1 MKKVFI
7 DSLKPFKWKILL
19 QVTLI
24 TLNMYLLTI
33 PAKTIGNI
41 VDLLYDI
48 PNNKQNI
55 IYNTY
60 YLIGICLFLL
70 VVRVIWKYYET
81 YIVRGFE
88 KNMKDRLFERFQK
101 IKTANL
107 QKIKNGEIMSYFVK
121 DINEIRGATYR
132 TISFGS
138 RIITTFIIVTITMI
152 QGVNLKLTLVTL
164 CPIIIT
170 SYIIVKLKN
179 YVEKSFKK
187 SQDQFTL
194 LSEYVQE
201 STDGIRTTKAYSC
214 EGDQLKDFIRK
225 NRKLRSNNNE
235 VDVYSNLLKTTLN
248 ICFGL
253 CYGISLL
260 YGSKLVLENQI
271 TIGAFVAF
279 NGYIGL
285 FENPV
290 SWIPILIARIKR
302 GQISYKR
309 LEKVFEL
316 EKEKI
321 SIKKDKTLEQL
332 DGKIEINNLTF
343 SYSENLTPVL
353 KNINLKIEKGQTL
366 GIIGTIGSGKTTLM
380 NLLTRLYN
388 VEKGKISIDGKDIN
402 DIPLEEIRNSICYI
416 TQDNFLFST
425 SLKNNINLFRD
436 EYEDDEIE
444 TSTKQAMI
452 YDEISNMSDG
462 IHTVIGERGADLSGG
477 QKQRVVI
484 SRAFLKQSS
493 IVILDDTFS
502 ALDNRTEQYLL
513 ENIKKLTKGKTCIII
528 SNRISDVKHSDN
540 IIVLD
545 DGEIVESGIHN
556 ELLNKQG
563 MYYNFYKQQST
574 KKEESFLD

>member
-1 MKKVFI
+1 MKKVIF
-7 DSLKPFKWKILL
+7 DSLKSYKWKILL

-24 TLNMYLLTI
+24 TLNIYLLTI
-33 PAKTIGNI
+33 PAKIIGNI

-48 PNNKQNI
+48 PNNKQEI
-55 IYNTY
+55 LYNTY
-60 YLIGICLFLL
+60 YLIGICLFCL
-70 VVRVIWKYYET
+70 VVRVIWKYFEV
-81 YIVRGFE
+81 YISRGFE
-88 KNMKDRLFERFQK
+88 KDIKDKLFERFLK

-121 DINEIRGATYR
+121 DTNEIRSAVYR
-132 TISFGS
+132 ILSHGV
-138 RIITTFIIVTITMI
+138 RVLVTFIIVGITMV
-152 QGVNLKLTLVTL
+152 QGVNLNLTLATL
-164 CPIIIT
+164 VPIIIT
-170 SYIIVKLKN
+170 AFIVVKLKD
-179 YVEKSFKK
+179 YVEKSFRK
-187 SQDQFTL
+187 SQEQFTL

-201 STDGIRTTKAYSC
+201 STDSIRTTKAYSC
-214 EGDQLKDFIRK
+214 ESEQLKDFIRK

-235 VDVYSNLLKTTLN
+235 VDVYSNLLSTCLN

-260 YGSKLVLENQI
+260 YGSKLVLENII
-271 TIGAFVAF
+271 TVGDFVAF

-285 FENPV
+285 FEGPV
-290 SWIPILIARIKR
+290 SWLPPLISRYKR
-302 GQISYKR
+302 AQISYKR

-321 SIKKDKTLEQL
+321 STKAKNVSELLGGD
-332 DGKIEINNLTF
+332 IEINNLKF
-343 SYSENLTPVL
+343 NYPGYLTPVL
-353 KNINLKIEKGQTL
+353 ENINLKIEKGQTL
-366 GIIGTIGSGKTTLM
+366 GIIGTIGSGKSTLM
-380 NLLTRLYN
+380 NLLTRLYS
-388 VEKGKISIDGKDIN
+388 VERGKIFIDGKDIN
-402 DIPLEEIRNSICYI
+402 DIPLEVIRNSICYI

-436 EYEDDEIE
+436 EYEDEEIE
-444 TSTKQAMI
+444 NSTKKAMI
-452 YDEISNMSDG
+452 YDDISNMSDG
-462 IHTVIGERGADLSGG
+462 IHTVIGERGTDLSGG

-493 IVILDDTFS
+493 IVIFDDTFS

-513 ENIKKLTKGKTCIII
+513 ENIKKLTEGKTCIII

-545 DGEIVESGIHN
+545 SGEIIEQGIHE
-556 ELLNKQG
+556 ELLQKQG
-563 MYYNFYKQQST
+563 KYYDFYNQQST